1 MKNKGI
7 TMRTGDLK
15 GCAMSALE
23 YHIEHLLKQYEI
35 RFNLQVTGVQLTAKG
50 VQISWQETAKGIRT
64 QEEAQQEYTRQVTA
78 GLQSII
84 DKVKKQQ

>member
-1 MKNKGI
+1 
-7 TMRTGDLK
+7 MRTGDLK
-15 GCAMSALE
+15 GCAMSTLE